1 MGQRAV
7 FEVQLGAI
15 SPRSSLDNAR
25 FIAAQIAIHSAL
37 ARTSCSD
44 ARLDRYLQTAYL
56 QTVKA
61 TSAACSH
68 RKLRVA
74 RRES

>member
-15 SPRSSLDNAR
+15 RPRSPLDIAR
-25 FIAAQIAIHSAL
+25 FITAQIAIHSAL

-44 ARLDRYLQTAYL
+44 TRLDRYLQT
-56 QTVKA
+56 VKT